1 MVDPKDHIRED
12 FIIDKNDAEAETEDF
27 RREEYYGQ
35 SGNMFRK
42 KSNLPFI
49 IGAAALIVLVIIFV
63 VILSG
68 RNGSADRE
76 HLQSL
81 EARIEKLENKLE
93 TMDTRDQ
100 ISEQFARQERE
111 LNAMGKRLNGF
122 ESTVSTQIDQIIK
135 ELGAF
140 HQKLDRAPAA
150 NAQALP
156 SAEKKTT
163 AAAPKKS
170 AVTAPKKAAAGEFYQ
185 VQAGDT
191 LYRISRRFGLTVEQL
206 QSYNNLARDAAIHP
220 GQKLRLTP
228 KTTP

>member
-1 MVDPKDHIRED
+1 MVDPKDHIHED
-12 FIIDKNDAEAETEDF
+12 FIIDNNDAAAESEDF
-27 RREEYYGQ
+27 RREEYYSQ
-35 SGNMFRK
+35 NGNIFHK

-49 IGAAALIVLVIIFV
+49 IGAAVLIVLVVIFG
-63 VILSG
+63 VIFSG
-68 RNGSADRE
+68 RNDNADRE

-81 EARIEKLENKLE
+81 EARIEQLEKKLE
-93 TMDTRDQ
+93 TMETRDQ
-100 ISEQFARQERE
+100 IPEQFARQERE
-111 LNAMGKRLNGF
+111 LNTMGKRLNGF

-135 ELGAF
+135 ELGAL

-150 NAQALP
+150 KAQTLP
-156 SAEKKTT
+156 STEKKTA

-170 AVTAPKKAAAGEFYQ
+170 AASAPKKAAASEFYQ

-206 QSYNNLARDAAIHP
+206 QSYNNIAPDAAIHP
-220 GQKLRLTP
+220 GQNLRLTP

>member
-12 FIIDKNDAEAETEDF
+12 FIIDNNDAAAESEDF
-27 RREEYYGQ
+27 RREAYYGQ
-35 SGNMFRK
+35 NGNIFHK

-49 IGAAALIVLVIIFV
+49 IGAAVLIVLVIIFGV
-63 VILSG
+63 VLSG

-76 HLQSL
+76 QLQSL
-81 EARIEKLENKLE
+81 EARIEQLEKKLE

-100 ISEQFARQERE
+100 IPEQFARQERE
-111 LNAMGKRLNGF
+111 LNSMGKRLNGF

-150 NAQALP
+150 KAQALP
-156 SAEKKTT
+156 STEKKT
-163 AAAPKKS
+163 AAA
-170 AVTAPKKAAAGEFYQ
+170 APKKAAAAEFYQ

-191 LYRISRRFGLTVEQL
+191 LYRISRRFGLTVAQL
-206 QSYNNLARDAAIHP
+206 QSYNNIAPDAAIHP

-228 KTTP
+228 KTNP

>member
-1 MVDPKDHIRED
+1 MVDSKNHIRED

-163 AAAPKKS
+163 AAALKKS
-170 AVTAPKKAAAGEFYQ
+170 AVAAPKKAAAAEFYQ

-206 QSYNNLARDAAIHP
+206 QRYNNIAPDAAIHP

>member
-12 FIIDKNDAEAETEDF
+12 FIIDNNDAAAESEDF
-27 RREEYYGQ
+27 RREAYYGQ
-35 SGNMFRK
+35 NGNIFHK

-49 IGAAALIVLVIIFV
+49 IGAAVLIVLVIIFAV
-63 VILSG
+63 VLSG
-68 RNGSADRE
+68 RNNSADRE
-76 HLQSL
+76 QLQSL
-81 EARIEKLENKLE
+81 EARIEQLENKLE
-93 TMDTRDQ
+93 TMGTRDQ
-100 ISEQFARQERE
+100 ISEQVARQERE
-111 LNAMGKRLNGF
+111 LNTMDKRLKGF

-150 NAQALP
+150 KAQALP
-156 SAEKKTT
+156 STEKKT
-163 AAAPKKS
+163 AAA
-170 AVTAPKKAAAGEFYQ
+170 APKKAAAAEFYQ

-191 LYRISRRFGLTVEQL
+191 LYRISRRFGLTVAQL
-206 QSYNNLARDAAIHP
+206 QSYNNIAPDAAIHP